1 MVEHMPWTLRDAEEG
16 DLSFLRLLYGSVRQD
31 LQSLPDEMRE
41 PLLEL
46 QFQAQRRGYGAQYPQ
61 ARQELIEVGGMSIG
75 QLLTARLE
83 ADLVLVDFSL
93 LPDWRGQGIGG
104 AVLQTLQTRAQAASC
119 GIRLQVAR
127 DNPALHLYARHGFAT
142 FAGDELRHAM
152 RWDGSH
158 ESLNGTSA

>member
-1 MVEHMPWTLRDAEEG
+1 MTLRDAEEG

-61 ARQELIEVGGMSIG
+61 ARQELIEMGEMSIG

-93 LPDWRGQGIGG
+93 LPDWRGRGIGG
-104 AVLQTLQTRAQAASC
+104 AVLQTLQTRPRAASC
-119 GIRLQVAR
+119 GIRLQVAK
-127 DNPALHLYARHGFAT
+127 DNSALHLYVRHGFEIC
-142 FAGDELRHAM
+142 AGDDLRYAM
-152 RWDGSH
+152 RWDGNPEGSN
-158 ESLNGTSA
+158 ESPN